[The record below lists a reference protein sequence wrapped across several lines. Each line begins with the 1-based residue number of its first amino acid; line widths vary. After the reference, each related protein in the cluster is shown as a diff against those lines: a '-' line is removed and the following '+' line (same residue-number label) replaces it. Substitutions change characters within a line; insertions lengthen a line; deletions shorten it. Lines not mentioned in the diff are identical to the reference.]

1 MSAIKIM
8 RKLSSMLFAAL
19 LLGPGTALAAYDLNM
34 TQSVTAVGKDM
45 YDLHQLVMWICT
57 IAGVLVFGVMIYSMI
72 NHRKSKGAVAA
83 QFHESTTVEVIWTVI
98 PLIILIIIAIPATKT
113 LIEYE
118 DTSNSDITIKATGW
132 QWKWQYEYLDEG
144 LNFFSSLDK
153 ASNEARQLKSGKD
166 VAAVDNYLLDV
177 DNPIVVP
184 VNKKIRILTTA
195 NDVIHAWWVP
205 ELAVKRDAIPGF
217 INESWFKAEKTG
229 TYRGQCAELCGKDH
243 GFMPIVVK
251 VVEEAEYAQWVSQQ
265 KAAAAAAAAGSDKTF
280 TKEELMAKGAEVYTA
295 NCAACH
301 QANGQG
307 IPGVF
312 PALVGGPLVTGDAKG
327 RIDIVVHGSKK
338 NPAMGAYG
346 PQLNDVDLAAVIT
359 YERNSWGNSASV
371 VQPADV
377 KAAR

>member
-8 RKLSSMLFAAL
+8 RKLSSWILAAV

-34 TQSVTAVGKDM
+34 TQSVTSVGKDM

-57 IAGVLVFGVMIYSMI
+57 IVGIGVFGIIIYSLI

-83 QFHESTTVEVIWTVI
+83 QFHESTTVEIIWTVI
-98 PLIILIIIAIPATKT
+98 PLIILVIIAIPATKT

-118 DTSNSDITIKATGW
+118 DTSNSDVTIKVTGW

-144 LNFFSSLDK
+144 VSFFSNLDK
-153 ASNEARQLKSGKD
+153 ASNDARQKGSGANVHD
-166 VAAVDNYLLDV
+166 VDHYLLNV
-177 DNPIVVP
+177 DKPIVVP
-184 VNKKIRILTTA
+184 VNKKVRILTTS

-205 ELAVKRDAIPGF
+205 KLAVKRDAIPGY
-217 INESWFKAEKTG
+217 INESWFMAEKTG

-251 VVEEAEYAQWVSQQ
+251 VVEEAEYAEWVGAQ
-265 KAAAAAAAAGSDKTF
+265 KAAAAAASAGSDKTF
-280 TKEELMAKGAEVYTA
+280 TKEELMAKGEAVYTA

-301 QANGQG
+301 QANGAG

-312 PALVGGPLVTGDAKG
+312 PGLAGSAIATGAAAG
-327 RIDIVVHGSKK
+327 HIDIVVHGKAGT
-338 NPAMGAYG
+338 AMAAYG